1 MKKIALIFTSL
12 VISNLAVAIDLD
24 EGKDLHDEDCTK
36 CHNSSVYTRPSAER
50 KVNDF
55 ATLKTQV
62 HHCVAATGASW
73 FEEDEENVVAYLDKN
88 FYKFHKD
95 KK

>member
-1 MKKIALIFTSL
+1 MNKTALIFTSL
-12 VISNLAVAIDLD
+12 LISNLALAVDLD
-24 EGKDLHDEDCTK
+24 EGKELYEEDCTK
-36 CHNSSVYTRPSAER
+36 CHDSSVFTRPAAER

-55 ATLKTQV
+55 ATLKKQV
-62 HHCVAATGASW
+62 HRCVAATGASW
-73 FEEDEENVVAYLDKN
+73 FDEDEENVVAYLDEN